1 MTTTTTPVFVGIDVA
16 KAKLDIGVR
25 PGGEYWQCAN
35 DEAGMTEAVQRLGD
49 RSPLLVVLEAT
60 GGREALAVRALH
72 AAGIPVAVVNP
83 RQVRDF
89 ARATGK
95 LAKTDKLDA
104 GVLAHFAEAVRPE
117 PQQPPDEATQR
128 LGEGL
133 ARRRQLVG
141 MLTAEKN
148 RLESAPAWLRE
159 EIAEHIAQLEKRL
172 EDLSEGLQEA
182 VAQNPEWRSKA
193 EMLRGV
199 PGVGPVLT
207 LTLLAEMPE
216 LGKLNRK
223 KIAALAG
230 VAPLARDSG
239 KMRGKRSIWG
249 GRAPLR
255 AALYMG
261 CMSATRYNPAIQVMY
276 ERLRAAGKLPKV
288 AYVACMRK
296 LLTVL
301 NAMVRDGKPWDATLG
316 MTAGAAEAA

>member
-1 MTTTTTPVFVGIDVA
+1 MTTTTTATVYVGIDVA
-16 KAKLDIGVR
+16 KAKLDLGVR
-25 PGGEYWQCAN
+25 PGGAYWQCAN
-35 DEAGMTEAVQRLGD
+35 DEAGVTEVVQRLGD
-49 RSPLLVVLEAT
+49 LSPQLVVLEAT
-60 GGREALAVRALH
+60 GGREALVVQALH
-72 AAGIPVAVVNP
+72 AAGIPLAVVNP

-104 GVLAHFAEAVRPE
+104 GVLAHFAEAVRPD
-117 PQQPPDEATQR
+117 PQQPSDEATQR

-148 RLESAPAWLRE
+148 RRESAPKWLQE

-172 EDLSEGLQEA
+172 AELSEGLQEA
-182 VAQNPEWRSKA
+182 VAQDPEWRSKA
-193 EMLRGV
+193 EVLGGV

-216 LGKLNRK
+216 LGKLDRK

-249 GRAPLR
+249 GRAALR
-255 AALYMG
+255 AVLYMG
-261 CMSATRYNPAIQVMY
+261 CLSAVRYNPAIRVMY
-276 ERLRAAGKLPKV
+276 ERLRAAGKLAKV

-301 NAMVRDGKPWDATLG
+301 NAMVRDGKTWDATLG
-316 MTAGAAEAA
+316 MPAAESAA